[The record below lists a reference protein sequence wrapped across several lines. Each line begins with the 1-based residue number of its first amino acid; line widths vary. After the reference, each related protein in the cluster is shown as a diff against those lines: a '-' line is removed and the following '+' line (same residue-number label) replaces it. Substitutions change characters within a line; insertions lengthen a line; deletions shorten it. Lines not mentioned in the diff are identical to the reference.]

1 MEAQASKVSRV
12 MVDLELI
19 GKDKRQGHLNTV
31 ISHHSIHDVSKLRKV
46 LDESK
51 LMVRV
56 NPIHAHSENEINSV
70 VNFGADVIMLPMFT
84 SRPEVEKFI
93 QFVDGRAT
101 VNLLLETP
109 QALVRVD
116 EILKVKGIEEIHVG
130 LNDLHLGMGL
140 QFMFELL
147 SGGIVEYLADKI
159 NQAGIKF
166 GFGGIAQ
173 LGKGM
178 LDSSFILSEHY
189 RLGSEMVIL
198 SREFN
203 SDISEDKITGKN
215 NIRVE
220 IQKLNNYL
228 NQLRALSQA
237 QVSANREELIKQV
250 NNILN
255 LSNPI

>member
-1 MEAQASKVSRV
+1 LEYILITNDVNQAVEAQVSKVSRV

-31 ISHHSIHDVSKLRKV
+31 ISRHSIHDIENLRRV
-46 LDESK
+46 LDESQ

-56 NPIHAHSENEINSV
+56 NPINAHSKNEIDSV
-70 VNFGADVIMLPMFT
+70 IDLGADVIMLPMFT
-84 SRPEVEKFI
+84 TCFEVETFI
-93 QFVDGRAT
+93 ELVDRRAI

-116 EILKVKGIEEIHVG
+116 EILRVDGIDEVHVG
-130 LNDLHLGMGL
+130 LNDLHLGLGIN
-140 QFMFELL
+140 FMFELL
-147 SGGIVEYLADKI
+147 SGGIVEYLASKI
-159 NQAGIKF
+159 TQAGIKF

-178 LDSSFILSEHY
+178 LDSSLILSEHY

-203 SDISEDKITGKN
+203 SNLSEDKLAGKI

-220 IQKLNNYL
+220 IQKLDNYL
-228 NQLRALSQA
+228 NQLRSLSQT
-237 QVSANREELIKQV
+237 QLYANKE
-250 NNILN
+250 
-255 LSNPI
+255 